1 MIVCARDALNADD
14 YIGTSFIHLPQISAS
29 GGDG

>member
-1 MIVCARDALNADD
+1 MTVYARDALNADD